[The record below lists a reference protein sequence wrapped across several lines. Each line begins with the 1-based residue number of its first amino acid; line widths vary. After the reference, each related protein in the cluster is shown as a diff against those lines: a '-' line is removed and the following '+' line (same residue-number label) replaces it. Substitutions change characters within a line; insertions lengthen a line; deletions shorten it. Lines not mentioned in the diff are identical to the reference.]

1 MARAKECEIILNTR
15 NGYCMT
21 PHKCNSISEAI
32 RYAKEMG
39 LAFRIF
45 ADGKLIKKGWYVN

>member
-45 ADGKLIKKGWYVN
+45 ADGKLVKKGWYVN